1 MDPRIK
7 VHPQMTVKTFLDNNQ
22 EIITDAMV
30 AVHPFLTAT
39 GKDIINNKFKFE
51 FGKNKQLYYDYDEDD
66 TLTDVADKIHVMANY
81 ILTKNTP
88 EYTSLNSMLNHQFDY
103 DKNYQ
108 ETIRH
113 IGQITDDFTAD
124 NDKSRTDNLQDQT
137 TYNESKDLTHG
148 HTITDTKTGTETL
161 AKSGSE
167 TDTQTFTD
175 RASTTEYGAENS
187 PRTTTQ
193 SGTNTAEV
201 QTKPFD
207 ANGSYV
213 GASKTVENPA
223 QVSTEAGK
231 EKTTES
237 GQEANVHT
245 YTSRQDQTTHNTTD
259 TATHSGKDTEEHTG
273 TKTDAHTGTQT
284 ENEIKDEFND
294 RNIDETTTKSVTGLD
309 IIDQYNKIREF
320 YKQNLWDKIVRDL
333 LDVLTYRTYVTS
345 YWDL

>member
-1 MDPRIK
+1 
-7 VHPQMTVKTFLDNNQ
+7 MTVKTFLNSNQ

-51 FGKNKQLYYDYDEDD
+51 YGKSKQLYYDYDPED
-66 TLTDVADKIHVMANY
+66 TLSDVADKIHEMANY

-88 EYTSLNSMLNHQFDY
+88 EYTALNSMLNHQFDY

-108 ETIRH
+108 EAIRH
-113 IGQITDDFTAD
+113 AGQITDDFTAD
-124 NDKSRTDNLQDQT
+124 NSNTRTNNLTDLT

-167 TDTQTFTD
+167 ADTTQFGKSD
-175 RASTTEYGAENS
+175 TTEYGAENS

-237 GQEANVHT
+237 GTETNTHS
-245 YTSRQDQTTHNTTD
+245 YTNRQDQTTHNTTD
-259 TATHSGKDTEEHTG
+259 TVRHTGIDGEDHTG
-273 TKTDAHTGTQT
+273 TKTEGHTGTQKDD
-284 ENEIKDEFND
+284 ELKDEFND
-294 RNIDETTTKSVTGLD
+294 RRIDETTTKTVTGLD